1 MIPPMILFGAIF
13 GRWWLLTLVA
23 AALGWPLLL
32 VVTDVVGVNASLVG
46 AAALAAA
53 NAGLGVLIHQGLLHG
68 YLRLRRPVS
77 NEVLH

>member
-1 MIPPMILFGAIF
+1 
-13 GRWWLLTLVA
+13 
-23 AALGWPLLL
+23 LLL